1 MIALDWRSILQEPNT
16 ELEGLENKVETF
28 LSRAEGSYNLVEEI
42 HHRDYSTVRMLTLV
56 HRLLRKLS
64 NSFDMRNL
72 FF

>member
-1 MIALDWRSILQEPNT
+1 MLKEPNS
-16 ELEGLENKVETF
+16 EVKGLDNKVETF

-56 HRLLRKLS
+56 LRLLRKLS
-64 NSFDMRNL
+64 NSFNMRNL